1 MSGKKENVQ
10 SSGITRR
17 DFVKG
22 LAIGAAG
29 LGIATILPGGIITAA
44 SAADT
49 TTKQQVGKQGDG
61 IYIDGVAENMKSKT
75 YTLEFVQPIKLVAVK
90 DGKVQSEGT
99 WRTTNKHLVSVDPDG
114 TTIMR
119 DGVGGYDVEISWT
132 LGSTTYAVTLHT
144 GQTAGAHAI
153 EVDHP
158 MTRGDFMIR
167 LAKYFGWPHYNA
179 VMDDGT
185 DINDKGEV
193 MTTERVRNFYDVTG
207 DNDYVKAIESAL
219 DMGVLTATSPEDCFY
234 PMSEMTREDAAVILV
249 SVFKMSK
256 LGADYISKFDDTNK
270 IDKNCYDALNILVGR
285 NFMRGRSNTTLNPT
299 DGITDTEAR
308 IIIESIDRRVVC
320 PVWAMPVSNRKFVRV
335 RPEWFT
341 STQDA
346 VVHWRCKVDK
356 YSHPEL
362 NGLFVQDRG
371 VGVYVGTGWS
381 DWYDYIPGY
390 STDPCFGL
398 NNNKD
403 LPYDATWLIVDVECY
418 ATKPGMEDSP
428 VTKFMWRIERP
439 AWHDFAFDKLHD
451 AGENFPAVYRYFD
464 NFQAAAYYIEGSKMG
479 ILYDGLMPTNTNI
492 SLIDRVKEVATKP
505 FVFVLGH
512 NHGDHS
518 GAMPYA
524 YEQGMDIYMCDRVG
538 PAGGDWSI
546 QEYNKKYTS
555 ANAVVDTERTGSYTG
570 DKVHLID
577 EGYVFDLG
585 NCKFE
590 VVHLPGHEDA
600 SILIY
605 DRANGLLFS
614 SDIYAVNRYWVADNT
629 GATGVKQDLL
639 LSLHQQLMDI
649 YTKDGAQVKELY
661 TGHNRIG
668 MGGDYLTMWEQCLQK
683 FVDFGG
689 AALTDNRR
697 GDGTLMAQDGNEYE
711 TLNWTGLTQSGKHI
725 HAQYKGVYDGKT
737 YYRLEIDRTG
747 ENAQPEDG
755 LYFDY
760 KTNAHLSNIY
770 FKDATLVGHDFKYKT
785 GFDTVDDKLE
795 DGRLKYAIPNK
806 FVPYEYDYEV
816 KVGALQ
822 STVTFTPVAM
832 SNRIK
837 DLKVNGKSVSSRCP
851 VSVPASG
858 KTTIEVTGPD
868 GSTKATYTLTF
879 VVG

>member
-249 SVFKMSK
+249 SAFKMSK
-256 LGADYISKFDDTNK
+256 LSADYISKFDDTNK

-371 VGVYVGTGWS
+371 
-381 DWYDYIPGY
+381 
-390 STDPCFGL
+390 
-398 NNNKD
+398 
-403 LPYDATWLIVDVECY
+403 
-418 ATKPGMEDSP
+418 
-428 VTKFMWRIERP
+428 
-439 AWHDFAFDKLHD
+439 
-451 AGENFPAVYRYFD
+451 
-464 NFQAAAYYIEGSKMG
+464 
-479 ILYDGLMPTNTNI
+479 
-492 SLIDRVKEVATKP
+492 
-505 FVFVLGH
+505 
-512 NHGDHS
+512 
-518 GAMPYA
+518 
-524 YEQGMDIYMCDRVG
+524 
-538 PAGGDWSI
+538 
-546 QEYNKKYTS
+546 
-555 ANAVVDTERTGSYTG
+555 
-570 DKVHLID
+570 
-577 EGYVFDLG
+577 
-585 NCKFE
+585 
-590 VVHLPGHEDA
+590 
-600 SILIY
+600 
-605 DRANGLLFS
+605 
-614 SDIYAVNRYWVADNT
+614 
-629 GATGVKQDLL
+629 
-639 LSLHQQLMDI
+639 
-649 YTKDGAQVKELY
+649 
-661 TGHNRIG
+661 
-668 MGGDYLTMWEQCLQK
+668 
-683 FVDFGG
+683 
-689 AALTDNRR
+689 
-697 GDGTLMAQDGNEYE
+697 DGTLMAQDGNEYE

-785 GFDTVDDKLE
+785 GFDAVDDKLE